1 MKHKPNTLRI
11 IGGSWRGRRVAF
23 PDGDGLRPTG
33 DRIRETV
40 FNWLQPY
47 APGARCLDLFA
58 GSGSM
63 GLEALSRGAES
74 VTFVER
80 NSAAT
85 TAIRAALAML
95 DAGNA
100 QVLQADALRYLDT
113 AAAQPVDI
121 VFVDP
126 PFGVDIID
134 DCCRLLEQRNW
145 LKPGALV
152 YIEQDKDKPAPS
164 LPDNWIIHRQ
174 AQAGQVAYCLAR
186 RQDQEN

>member
-23 PDGDGLRPTG
+23 PDSDGLRPTG

-47 APGARCLDLFA
+47 TPGARCLDLFS

-63 GLEALSRGAES
+63 GLEALSRGAET

-80 NSAAT
+80 NSAAAA
-85 TAIRAALAML
+85 AIRAALARL
-95 DAGNA
+95 DANNA

-113 AAAQPVDI
+113 ATPQPADI
-121 VFVDP
+121 IFVDP
-126 PFGVDIID
+126 PFGMDIID

-145 LKPGALV
+145 LKPGAMV
-152 YIEQDKDKPAPS
+152 YLEQDKAKPLPS

-174 AQAGQVAYCLAR
+174 AQAGQVIYCLAR